1 MFNHRQQAELAT
13 LKEIV
18 KPLFLWNGSIADFI
32 SAPTPLT
39 NSLILCAFNNSNT
52 LLRVTSTLGLAS
64 HPSKRNYFVTVLHKP
79 YLDLVAENTI
89 FFGDCA
95 VNVHETDLYT
105 KPVSKPRLSL
115 TNVLPLLANTVTHV
129 AWTTQIISSQRAHE
143 IAEMIQ
149 DNVNSVIYR
158 VTKRDSF
165 PTDEEMS
172 ELLANVI
179 AIGMLD
185 STLHDYITSTLAKKY
200 NETWT
205 AIEAYFIDEYK
216 DQDAYFQSIQQ
227 LEHVASKKITMDVY
241 LGVFGQRAFDD
252 FELSSPR
259 FHEMPEKVASI
270 VQSMMEKEDTVAKP
284 EPPDLHPQESK
295 LLHMAY
301 QIRSMRGSIRL
312 ESLRVI
318 DHIRKIVLRMAR
330 EHKIPDDLVF
340 YMTKF
345 ELLQNPNHSIER
357 ARERKQEFI
366 EDSSV
371 TLPPLLS
378 LESLHTLHQ
387 KKTSKSYRV
396 FTPVSRGVAKG
407 KIKRVSSEFET
418 LDSGTG
424 RYILVL
430 PDSSPKYSHLYPYG
444 AGIIFCSGGVMS
456 HGAIVAREYK
466 KPAITL
472 GGKRL
477 EIPDGQVVELD
488 ATKGRI
494 HLQK

>member
-1 MFNHRQQAELAT
+1 MFNTRQQAELEM
-13 LKEIV
+13 LKETV
-18 KPLFLWNGSIADFI
+18 KPLFLWNGSITDFI
-32 SAPTPLT
+32 TSPTPLT
-39 NSLILCAFNNSNT
+39 NSLILCAFNNANT

-64 HPSKRNYFVTVLHKP
+64 YSSQRNYFVTVLHKP

-95 VNVHETDLYT
+95 VNIHESDSYT
-105 KPVSKPRLSL
+105 KPVSKPKISP
-115 TNVLPLLANTVTHV
+115 TNILPLLSNTVEHV
-129 AWTTQIISSQRAHE
+129 AWTTKIIASHKGLE

-149 DNVNSVIYR
+149 NNVRSVVNR
-158 VTKRDSF
+158 TTKRDSF
-165 PTDEEMS
+165 LTDEEMS
-172 ELLANVI
+172 ELLANII

-185 STLHDYITSTLAKKY
+185 STLHEYIASTLAKKY
-200 NETWT
+200 RRNWAT
-205 AIEAYFIDEYK
+205 IEEYFIDEYK

-227 LEHVASKKITMDVY
+227 LEHVASGKISMDAY
-241 LGVFGQRAFDD
+241 IQMFGHRAFND

-259 FHEMPEKVASI
+259 FHETPEKVSSI
-270 VQSMMEKEDTVAKP
+270 VQSIPNKESVDDKIEQPT
-284 EPPDLHPQESK
+284 LNMQEAK

-318 DHIRKIVLRMAR
+318 DHTRRIILQKSL
-330 EHKIPDDLVF
+330 EHQIPDDLVF

-345 ELLQNPNHSIER
+345 ELLQNPNHSIGR
-357 ARERKQEFI
+357 AQERKQEFI
-366 EDSSV
+366 EDSNV
-371 TLPPLLS
+371 FLPPLLS
-378 LESLHTLHQ
+378 LESLHSLHQ
-387 KKTSKSYRV
+387 KKISKSYKV
-396 FTPVSRGVAKG
+396 FTPVSRGVVKG
-407 KIKRVSSEFET
+407 KIKRVNSEFEK
-418 LDSGTG
+418 LDSGTAK
-424 RYILVL
+424 YILVL

-477 EIPDGQVVELD
+477 EIPDGEVVELD
-488 ATKGRI
+488 ATRGRI